1 MNNSCQLSDVAKN
14 YLAAYYC
21 ILDEMIKGM
30 SQAEL
35 SDSISDN
42 FIVQMI
48 PHHMAAIEMSH
59 NILKYTTNVPLQTIA
74 SKIITSQTE
83 SIENM
88 RQIQSDC
95 SQQKNCERDVCLY
108 QRRVSQIMQAMFTA
122 MSGASATNKIN
133 CDFMREMIPHH
144 RGAVEM
150 SKNALQYEICPQL
163 KPILDAIITSQ
174 QRGIKEMQQLLNCLG
189 C

>member
-1 MNNSCQLSDVAKN
+1 MNNSNQLSDVAKN
-14 YLAAYYC
+14 YLSAYYC
-21 ILDEMIKGM
+21 ILDDMIKGM
-30 SQAEL
+30 AQVEL
-35 SDSISDN
+35 TDSISAN

-59 NILKYTTNVPLQTIA
+59 NILKYTTNIPLQEIA
-74 SKIITSQTE
+74 SNIITSQTE
-83 SIENM
+83 SIQNM
-88 RQIQSDC
+88 RQIQGIC
-95 SQQKNCERDVCLY
+95 SEHMNCNRDAALY
-108 QRRVSQIMQAMFTA
+108 QRRVNQIMQAMFTA
-122 MSGASATNKIN
+122 MSDARAVNQIN

-150 SKNALQYEICPQL
+150 SKNALRFNICPQL

-174 QRGIKEMQQLLNCLG
+174 QKGIKEMQYLLRCMG